1 MLQLVAPQ
9 SESVKAGGETAE
21 IVRNRRQADPVQ
33 VNELQCRGPGQ
44 VGEGIDHPR
53 TSQEPKISVRFT
65 EDIPLKC
72 VLFLILLCLFCYC

>member
-1 MLQLVAPQ
+1 M
-9 SESVKAGGETAE
+9 EAGGEAAQ
-21 IVRNRRQADPVQ
+21 IGRNLRQADSVQ
-33 VNELQCRGPGQ
+33 VDELQCRGPGQ

-72 VLFLILLCLFCYC
+72 VLFLILLGLFCYC